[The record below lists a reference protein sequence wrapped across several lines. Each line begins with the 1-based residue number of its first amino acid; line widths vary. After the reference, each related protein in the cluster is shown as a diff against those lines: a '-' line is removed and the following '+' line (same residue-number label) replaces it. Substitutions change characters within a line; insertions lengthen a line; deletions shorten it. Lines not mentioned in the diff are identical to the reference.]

1 MANEFM
7 FGIYQEY
14 YNLGLFDKEYL
25 DLVVSVGDLSA
36 EQEAKILGTSTSATK
51 GTDQAANTVVNPV

>member
-14 YNLGLFDKEYL
+14 YNLELFDKEYL
-25 DLVVSVGDLSA
+25 DSVVSVGDLSA
-36 EQEAKILGTSTSATK
+36 EQEAKILGTSASTTK
-51 GTDQAANTVVNPV
+51 STDQAANTVVNPA

>member
-36 EQEAKILGTSTSATK
+36 EQEAKILGTSASTTK
-51 GTDQAANTVVNPV
+51 SNDQAANTVVNPA